1 MKSRL
6 YSKLDG
12 VISGIHVPSLVIF
25 FHFRPIYAND
35 RVLGKGDKEATS
47 IINDVGDKEFLI
59 GYLGLSIDKPRV
71 L

>member
-47 IINDVGDKEFLI
+47 IINDVGDKEFFFFSTGQSSFFI
-59 GYLGLSIDKPRV
+59 Y
-71 L
+71 